1 MTNLPQATIVLAVT
15 SLILLVLPV
24 ICVLLWRRRSGA
36 AWVSMVW
43 GAAGFLLFARVLEL
57 GVHMVCII
65 SDNPVSRAIL
75 GSTPLFV
82 LYGAMMAGIFEE
94 CGRYIFLRSVMR
106 KHRTRED
113 LVMYGIG
120 HGGIEVWT
128 ILMAFVSYLVIDV
141 LLLTQGREA
150 ALGLLDPAGTGQVEA
165 ALEAAAG
172 FGVPQGVLNVAER
185 LMAMSAHVSLTLVV
199 GYGVIRG
206 ESRVYL
212 PLAILCHAGLDVFAA
227 LYQRGAVS
235 LLLAEGWVLI
245 WAVALAVWAVRLYRK
260 LRTSPEGS

>member
-1 MTNLPQATIVLAVT
+1 MTSLPQATVVLAVT

-120 HGGIEVWT
+120 HG
-128 ILMAFVSYLVIDV
+128 AS
-141 LLLTQGREA
+141 RS
-150 ALGLLDPAGTGQVEA
+150 GQ
-165 ALEAAAG
+165 
-172 FGVPQGVLNVAER
+172 
-185 LMAMSAHVSLTLVV
+185 
-199 GYGVIRG
+199 
-206 ESRVYL
+206 
-212 PLAILCHAGLDVFAA
+212 
-227 LYQRGAVS
+227 
-235 LLLAEGWVLI
+235 
-245 WAVALAVWAVRLYRK
+245 
-260 LRTSPEGS
+260 